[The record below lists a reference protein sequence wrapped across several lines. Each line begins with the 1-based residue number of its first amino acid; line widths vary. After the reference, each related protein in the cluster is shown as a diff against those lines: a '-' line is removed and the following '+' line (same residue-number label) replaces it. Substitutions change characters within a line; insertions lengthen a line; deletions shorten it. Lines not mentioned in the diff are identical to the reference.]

1 MSSSSLRAL
10 HPIKF
15 KLLYIFFSF
24 VYCTEGF
31 YCRHIASH
39 PYGIS
44 QSGNHIPTCP
54 NRAPGQWLQRRTFC
68 FILIFFFL
76 FVLVFPLLPALT
88 GRPWVVDKARNPFG
102 TPQATAPC
110 PGSILCPAHHQTH
123 GNTCP
128 PLRLLP
134 QHEFSNTDS
143 SPGETLIFYLSYQVH
158 PFKLLSKTFFI
169 IFSLSSQ
176 ELMVSEFPG

>member
-1 MSSSSLRAL
+1 MEFHKVATTFQPAQTERLVSGFRERC
-10 HPIKF
+10 F
-15 KLLYIFFSF
+15 VLLYNVFS
-24 VYCTEGF
+24 
-31 YCRHIASH
+31 R
-39 PYGIS
+39 
-44 QSGNHIPTCP
+44 
-54 NRAPGQWLQRRTFC
+54 
-68 FILIFFFL
+68 
-76 FVLVFPLLPALT
+76 FVLVFPPLSALT
-88 GRPWVVDKARNPFG
+88 AMPRVVDKAGNPFG
-102 TPQATAPC
+102 MPLTTAWC
-110 PGSILCPAHHQTH
+110 PGSILCPAHHLMH

-143 SPGETLIFYLSYQVH
+143 SLRETLIFYLSYQVH